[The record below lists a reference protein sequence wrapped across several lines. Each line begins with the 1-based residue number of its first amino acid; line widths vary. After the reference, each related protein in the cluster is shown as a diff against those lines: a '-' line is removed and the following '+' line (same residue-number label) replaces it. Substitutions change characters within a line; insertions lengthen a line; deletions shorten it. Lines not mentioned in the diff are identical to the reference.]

1 MMDLENREKEG
12 EKDYED
18 KKTGFNGTYA
28 TGTYARNQYTGK
40 IKM

>member
-1 MMDLENREKEG
+1 M
-12 EKDYED
+12 
-18 KKTGFNGTYA
+18 KTKRHIVVVLMVHA